1 MGLGT
6 ENEADRQD
14 QSSLWEV
21 WAEDLMHETV
31 KDYWMLRDRCAS
43 SLAHMPLNKDIVI
56 SKANLKDI
64 I

>member
-1 MGLGT
+1 MHQREITVCKSSAASTAQMGLGT

-31 KDYWMLRDRCAS
+31 KDY
-43 SLAHMPLNKDIVI
+43 
-56 SKANLKDI
+56 
-64 I
+64 